1 MDNDKLSHLFFSL
14 IYSFQMQTMMSL
26 GKIKNPVTDK
36 SEKDLAAAQMTIDII
51 DMIKEKTKNNLSEQ
65 ENKFIDQALADLKL
79 NYVHES
85 SNKEENKEETSKK
98 NKEESKEE
106 NK

>member
-1 MDNDKLSHLFFSL
+1 MEDEKLTQLFYSL
-14 IYSFQMQTMMSL
+14 IYSFQMQTWMSL

-36 SEKDLAAAQMTIDII
+36 VEKDLNAAQMTIDII
-51 DMIKEKTKNNLSEQ
+51 DMLKEKTMNNLTENERKFLEQ
-65 ENKFIDQALADLKL
+65 VLADLKL

-85 SNKEENKEETSKK
+85 SRPEEPEEDK
-98 NKEESKEE
+98 KEESKEE

>member
-26 GKIKNPVTDK
+26 GKIKNPVSDK
-36 SEKDLAAAQMTIDII
+36 IEKDLAAAQMTIDII

-65 ENKFIDQALADLKL
+65 ESKFIDQVLADLKL

-85 SNKEENKEETSKK
+85 SGKVEDKEEQKEENKQ
-98 NKEESKEE
+98 
-106 NK
+106 

>member
-1 MDNDKLSHLFFSL
+1 MEDDKLTQLFYSL
-14 IYSFQMQTMMSL
+14 IYSFQMQTWMSM

-36 SEKDLAAAQMTIDII
+36 VEKDLNAAQMTIDII

-65 ENKFIDQALADLKL
+65 ESKFIEQVLADLKL

-85 SNKEENKEETSKK
+85 SRPEEPSEEKKEEN
-98 NKEESKEE
+98 
-106 NK
+106 

>member
-1 MDNDKLSHLFFSL
+1 MEDDKLNQLFYSL
-14 IYSFQMQTMMSL
+14 VYSFQMQTWMSL

-36 SEKDLAAAQMTIDII
+36 AEKDLQAAQMTIDII

-65 ENKFIDQALADLKL
+65 ESNFIEQVLADLKL

-85 SNKEENKEETSKK
+85 SREEGSTEEEKKEN
-98 NKEESKEE
+98 
-106 NK
+106 

>member
-1 MDNDKLSHLFFSL
+1 MDNDKLTHLFYSL

-26 GKIKNPVTDK
+26 GKIKNPVSDK
-36 SEKDLAAAQMTIDII
+36 IEKDMPAAQMTIDII

-65 ENKFIDQALADLKL
+65 ESKFIEQVLADLKL

-85 SNKEENKEETSKK
+85 SGAGET
-98 NKEESKEE
+98 KEESKEE
-106 NK
+106 NKQ

>member
-1 MDNDKLSHLFFSL
+1 MEDDKLTQLFYSL
-14 IYSFQMQTMMSL
+14 VYSFQMQTWMSM

-36 SEKDLAAAQMTIDII
+36 VEKDLNAAQMTIDII

-65 ENKFIDQALADLKL
+65 ESKFIEQVLADLKL

-85 SNKEENKEETSKK
+85 SRPEESTEEMKEEN
-98 NKEESKEE
+98 
-106 NK
+106 

>member
-1 MDNDKLSHLFFSL
+1 MDNDKITHLFYSL

-26 GKIKNPVTDK
+26 GKIKNPVSDK
-36 SEKDLAAAQMTIDII
+36 VEKDMDAAQMTIDII

-65 ENKFIDQALADLKL
+65 ESKFIEQVLADLKL

-85 SNKEENKEETSKK
+85 SGTEEK
-98 NKEESKEE
+98 KEESKEE

>member
-1 MDNDKLSHLFFSL
+1 MDNNKITHLFYSL

-26 GKIKNPVTDK
+26 GKIKNPVSDK
-36 SEKDLAAAQMTIDII
+36 VEKDMDAAQMTIDII

-65 ENKFIDQALADLKL
+65 ESKFIEQVLADLKL

-85 SNKEENKEETSKK
+85 SNTEE